1 MITCKPHNATFATP
15 ATCLARIKL
24 AKKGNGNWGYG
35 GAEDTQ
41 QYEACSTCETGRK
54 LMEGIPM
61 EEIKP
66 ALKPEKPKT
75 KVCTRCKEEKPISE
89 FHHNPNYKYGVRP
102 QCNECINIKAREYY
116 AVRKA
121 RIDTALKKKP
131 LVPGDAEQMYL
142 LRHINSLLCDVLSH
156 EALTSPY

>member
-66 ALKPEKPKT
+66 ALVQINAPVEKALQPEDSTHADGEKWCDCPVQGFTVSHSKE
-75 KVCTRCKEEKPISE
+75 CKHYE
-89 FHHNPNYKYGVRP
+89 
-102 QCNECINIKAREYY
+102 
-116 AVRKA
+116 
-121 RIDTALKKKP
+121 
-131 LVPGDAEQMYL
+131 
-142 LRHINSLLCDVLSH
+142 
-156 EALTSPY
+156 